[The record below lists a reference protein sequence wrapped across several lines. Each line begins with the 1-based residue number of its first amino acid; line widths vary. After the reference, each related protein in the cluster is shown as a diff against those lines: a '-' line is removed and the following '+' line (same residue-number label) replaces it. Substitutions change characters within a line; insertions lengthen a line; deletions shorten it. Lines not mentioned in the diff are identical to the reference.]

1 MRIPDL
7 TEWALRLDDLSVER
21 GRGSGAVRA
30 VDGVS
35 ANVRFGGALC
45 VSGTTGSGKS
55 SLAAALAGQRGPDA
69 RIVGGSATVCG
80 ISARYPGRARSVL
93 TYRVGYLAQDAG
105 PTLNPDMTVGDVIVE
120 PIVSREPR
128 IVRQRLEVRV
138 STLLDE
144 VRLPLGASGKFPHE
158 LSAGMRQRVALARAL
173 VMDPRLLIADEPLAG
188 IDVEVR
194 HVVRDAIQRRR
205 AEWGMAALVV
215 TNDSS
220 FAREIG
226 ADQIVLDQGAPATW
240 RASGEDPIVTPGAE
254 DSLAFIEA

>member
-55 SLAAALAGQRGPDA
+55 SLAAVLAGQRGPDA

-93 TYRVGYLAQDAG
+93 TYRVG
-105 PTLNPDMTVGDVIVE
+105 
-120 PIVSREPR
+120 
-128 IVRQRLEVRV
+128 
-138 STLLDE
+138 
-144 VRLPLGASGKFPHE
+144 
-158 LSAGMRQRVALARAL
+158 
-173 VMDPRLLIADEPLAG
+173 
-188 IDVEVR
+188 
-194 HVVRDAIQRRR
+194 
-205 AEWGMAALVV
+205 
-215 TNDSS
+215 
-220 FAREIG
+220 
-226 ADQIVLDQGAPATW
+226 
-240 RASGEDPIVTPGAE
+240 
-254 DSLAFIEA
+254 